1 MWCCGGGIWNDG
13 LQQSEALRAG
23 VGSPLSYDLTLL
35 VRPNSVTV
43 FWLPELKVCSDV

>member
-1 MWCCGGGIWNDG
+1 MWCCGGGVWNDG

-23 VGSPLSYDLTLL
+23 IGSPLSCDLTLL

-43 FWLPELKVCSDV
+43 SGSLN